1 MKNQMKKKREITFT
15 PSWETEGYFQEDG
28 EETINKLLEEIDKQ
42 IEELYENEVEENEE
56 GI

>member
-1 MKNQMKKKREITFT
+1 MKNKIEITFT
-15 PSWETEGYFQEDG
+15 PSWETDGYFQEDG

-56 GI
+56 